1 MIERI
6 GVDGCTFN
14 TGEVAPFP
22 KHGATSPYVKFED
35 ESAPF
40 PHFPTMGSNKAS
52 TTGRLGPSPFPAVH
66 AGDCER
72 NMLHTYLD
80 RRRLTRSTSASVDI
94 SEGWCTL
101 MSPMNTLE
109 PSAVITSILRS
120 VHVGCE
126 VTMSRRNLAPI
137 RRSFTSS
144 ISSSLAVPRSTSLF
158 LAPIAPPGIS
168 TGAFGA
174 VSRLTGASGSS
185 HRPAPGVSA
194 FPPAPS
200 PSPTL
205 AFFLSGPPPPSI
217 SPQWGNDSGADEG
230 PKKPIAFADSER
242 RDCLAVIAN
251 PKLCKTPMF
260 CTSKQ

>member
-6 GVDGCTFN
+6 GVDGSTFN
-14 TGEVAPFP
+14 TALAPSP
-22 KHGATSPYVKFED
+22 KHGATSPYVSED
-35 ESAPF
+35 ESAPT
-40 PHFPTMGSNKAS
+40 HFPTMGSNRAS
-52 TTGRLGPSPFPAVH
+52 TTGRLGPSPLPDVH

-80 RRRLTRSTSASVDI
+80 RRRLTRSTSASVEI

-144 ISSSLAVPRSTSLF
+144 FSSSLAVPRSMSLF
-158 LAPIAPPGIS
+158 LARIAPPGIG

-185 HRPAPGVSA
+185 HRLAPAVSA
-194 FPPAPS
+194 SPPAPS

-217 SPQWGNDSGADEG
+217 SPPLALVSNETGKG
-230 PKKPIAFADSER
+230 PIWSEK
-242 RDCLAVIAN
+242 AN
-251 PKLCKTPMF
+251 LRPP
-260 CTSKQ
+260 